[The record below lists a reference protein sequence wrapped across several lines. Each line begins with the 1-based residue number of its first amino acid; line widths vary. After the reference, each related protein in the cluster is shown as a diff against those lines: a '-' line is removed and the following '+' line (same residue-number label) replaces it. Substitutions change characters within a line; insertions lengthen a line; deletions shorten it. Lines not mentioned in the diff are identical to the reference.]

1 MRLYDIEA
9 PEQIQYLS
17 LDQLKEIANDIR
29 EFLIDSLSKTGGEL
43 AKNLSMVDV
52 TMAVHVVFHAP
63 FDSIVFDL
71 GYQCLTHKILTGRS
85 CRFGTLLKTDG
96 LSAFP
101 DPKES
106 RFDSWNATHA
116 GQGLSI
122 AMAFASARDAKNET
136 NHVVCLLE
144 KESFQSGAC
153 FEALQ
158 ALSQEKKKIIIIYN
172 DCTMDEGKHRK
183 GFSNHSLL
191 KKASGSLKTQVNKNK
206 IGKGV
211 LSTFQTVK
219 ESFFSH
225 SAFKDFGF
233 HYEGVI
239 DGHDLEALIQVFEKA
254 KDQEG
259 VSFIHVRTIQGYG
272 SNFIKA
278 NPSWNVGCA
287 FHKESGRPLF
297 ELPKNQMN
305 WKDFVLSFVKQLATK
320 DQKIY
325 PIKTIKSTFNHYFSF
340 AAGLCESGYHPFLS
354 ISSNQIMSCLDAIQN
369 NLCFMEKGVVCH
381 IYDAGLIGEKGPIY
395 QGIDDIVHLIHIPQ
409 LILAQPKDASECR
422 DLFYTAFQTNSPFFI
437 RTSYGHTEITGT
449 TNPNFIEIGTWSQ
462 FQIGMYPQAILIS
475 YGELVNRLIDK
486 ARLNQ
491 LDLLIVNAR
500 FLKPID
506 QDMLYELFQL
516 DLPIYVCE
524 PDRKGGLACEIQ
536 AYSPKKIHILG
547 IEDHF
552 VEQASLRTLKIREE
566 VSVEAFIQEV
576 MRDSNAIR

>member
-17 LDQLKEIANDIR
+17 IDQLKEIADDIR

-43 AKNLSMVDV
+43 AKNLSMVDL
-52 TMAVHVVFHAP
+52 TMALHVVFHAP

-71 GYQCLTHKILTGRS
+71 GYQCLTHKILTGRAN
-85 CRFGTLLKTDG
+85 RFGTLLKTDG
-96 LSAFP
+96 LSAFC

-106 RFDSWNATHA
+106 RFDAWNACHA
-116 GQGLSI
+116 GQGLSL
-122 AMAFASARDAKNET
+122 ALAFASARDARNET

-144 KESFQSGAC
+144 KESFSSGAC

-158 ALSQEKKKIIIIYN
+158 ALSHEQKKVIIIYN
-172 DCTMDEGKHRK
+172 DCMIDEGKHRK
-183 GFSNHSLL
+183 TLSNHSLF
-191 KKASGSLKTQVNKNK
+191 KKASGTLKSQVNKNK

-239 DGHDLEALIQVFEKA
+239 DGHDLEALIQAFEKA

-259 VSFIHVRTIQGYG
+259 PSFIHVRTIQGYG
-272 SNFIKA
+272 TSFIKA
-278 NPSWNVGCA
+278 QSSWNVRCA

-305 WKDFVLSFVKQLATK
+305 WKDFVLSFVNQFARK

-325 PIKTIKSTFNHYFSF
+325 PIDTSKSYYNHYFSF
-340 AAGLCESGYHPFLS
+340 ASGICASGYHPFLS
-354 ISSNQIMSCLDAIQN
+354 IASNQIMSCLDAIQN
-369 NLCFMEKGVVCH
+369 NLCFMDKGVTCH
-381 IYDAGLIGEKGPIY
+381 IYDAGLIGEKGAIF

-409 LILAQPKDASECR
+409 LILAQPKDANECR
-422 DLFYTAFQTNSPFFI
+422 DLFYTAFQTKSPFFI
-437 RTSYGHTEITGT
+437 RTSYGHTEITECS
-449 TNPNFIEIGTWSQ
+449 NPNFIEIGTWSQ

-475 YGELVNRLIDK
+475 YGEVVNRLIDK
-486 ARLNQ
+486 ARFNQ

-506 QDMLYELFQL
+506 KDMLFELFQL

-524 PDRKGGLACEIQ
+524 SDRKGGLASEIQ
-536 AYSPKKIHILG
+536 EYSPKKIHSLG

-576 MRDSNAIR
+576 MRDSYAIR